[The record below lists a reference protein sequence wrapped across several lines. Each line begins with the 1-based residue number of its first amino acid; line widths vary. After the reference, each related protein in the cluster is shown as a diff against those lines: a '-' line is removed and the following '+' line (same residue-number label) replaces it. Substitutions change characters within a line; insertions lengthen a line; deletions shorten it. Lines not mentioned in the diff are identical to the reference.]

1 MHKYYLLK
9 KIQLHINCVSI
20 ETQIE
25 NIYSIIPL
33 NIFQTWHTLDLPLKM
48 KENVELLKQ
57 QNPEFKHYLYDDKMC
72 RDFIKNNFNEDIL
85 YTFDKLKPG
94 AFKADLWRYCI
105 LYINGGIYLDIKYR
119 CCNNFKLIELTDKE
133 YYVKDRFCLGI
144 TGIYNALLI
153 CLPNNNI
160 IYNCIQSVV
169 KNVKNN
175 NYNNSSLDIT
185 GPHTMSI
192 FFNEIDM
199 NNLNLHF
206 DSNNILL
213 NNNKILN
220 VYDEYRNEQ
229 SKFEKTKYYTSMWL
243 EKNIYNYPI
252 LESKNIYNYT
262 KQIIKNIMG
271 KEILFY
277 SGTPT
282 IIELLN
288 NKYLINIRWIN
299 YSYNND
305 GSKKN
310 IPQQWISLNSRFMV
324 DLSFNKINEEIFLEE
339 DFEKEKYFDEIGL
352 EDIRIFNYLE
362 KYYYIATYFDHKRQ
376 IISVSSNEYNICDLS
391 YNLNKTIILP
401 QMYNLSKI
409 KQSEKNWSFVNYKNE
424 LCIIYKWFPLQIG
437 KINYETNEMNIIE
450 IKYNIP
456 DYFNNARGNTCGYE
470 YNNEIWFVLHKAQ
483 QYDNIKTKYNYQHFF
498 AVFDLEMNII
508 RYSELFKFGDCT
520 VEFCIGLIVKNDNII
535 LSYSLLDTE
544 CIIAEYDINYIN
556 KKIKWYSN
564 NIL

>member
-1 MHKYYLLK
+1 
-9 KIQLHINCVSI
+9 
-20 ETQIE
+20 
-25 NIYSIIPL
+25 
-33 NIFQTWHTLDLPLKM
+33 
-48 KENVELLKQ
+48 
-57 QNPEFKHYLYDDKMC
+57 
-72 RDFIKNNFNEDIL
+72 
-85 YTFDKLKPG
+85 
-94 AFKADLWRYCI
+94 
-105 LYINGGIYLDIKYR
+105 
-119 CCNNFKLIELTDKE
+119 
-133 YYVKDRFCLGI
+133 
-144 TGIYNALLI
+144 
-153 CLPNNNI
+153 
-160 IYNCIQSVV
+160 
-169 KNVKNN
+169 
-175 NYNNSSLDIT
+175 
-185 GPHTMSI
+185 
-192 FFNEIDM
+192 
-199 NNLNLHF
+199 
-206 DSNNILL
+206 
-213 NNNKILN
+213 
-220 VYDEYRNEQ
+220 
-229 SKFEKTKYYTSMWL
+229 
-243 EKNIYNYPI
+243 
-252 LESKNIYNYT
+252 
-262 KQIIKNIMG
+262 
-271 KEILFY
+271 
-277 SGTPT
+277 
-282 IIELLN
+282 
-288 NKYLINIRWIN
+288 
-299 YSYNND
+299 
-305 GSKKN
+305 
-310 IPQQWISLNSRFMV
+310 MV